1 VSPTV
6 RDSFDNA
13 SYRNLARM
21 LKLKLAKE
29 LGKAKRIVP
38 MYKSM
43 LVQENTHHAH
53 RESINSTK

>member
-6 RDSFDNA
+6 RDSFDKA

-21 LKLKLAKE
+21 LKLKLSKE
-29 LGKAKRIVP
+29 LEKAKRIVP

-43 LVQENTHHAH
+43 LVQENTH